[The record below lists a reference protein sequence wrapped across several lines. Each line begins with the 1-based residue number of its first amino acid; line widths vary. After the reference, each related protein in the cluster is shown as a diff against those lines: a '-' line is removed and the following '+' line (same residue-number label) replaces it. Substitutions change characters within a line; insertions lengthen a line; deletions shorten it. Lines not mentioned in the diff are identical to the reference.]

1 MTPDVALGIP
11 VPDWREHFQR
21 KLKAIAA
28 IRPNEFDQFDG
39 LPTTQR
45 RLRHHE
51 SIEAMPQAMAVL
63 ISGWCFRYRVLLDGR
78 RVVFNFWLPGDLI
91 NLTPMSPGLAH
102 DIAAWGPAELAVI
115 ANTDYR
121 KLCQASPALVAA
133 FTTSERLDALLL
145 ANQVM
150 RLGRLTAYERM
161 AHFILEHWERA
172 KLVGLTDDHDC
183 PLPMTQDVMAD
194 ALGLT
199 NFHVS
204 RTLTRLRAD
213 KLIETERHSIRI
225 ANPDRLIALCDY
237 DSILAVIEQEKK
249 NADLLQR

>member
-1 MTPDVALGIP
+1 MNRDNALGLP
-11 VPDWREHFQR
+11 VSDWRDQFQR
-21 KLKAIAA
+21 K
-28 IRPNEFDQFDG
+28 IRGVARIEERDFDHLNG
-39 LPTTQR
+39 ITPVR
-45 RLRHHE
+45 RSLRHHE
-51 SIEAMPQAMAVL
+51 SIEAMPNTMAVVV
-63 ISGWCFRYRVLLDGR
+63 SGWCFRYRVLLDGR

-102 DIAAWGPAELAVI
+102 DVAAWGPAELALVGN
-115 ANTDYR
+115 ADYR
-121 KLCQASPALVAA
+121 RLCDASPALVQA
-133 FTTSERLDALLL
+133 FATSERLDALLL

-172 KLVGLTDDHDC
+172 KLVGLSNDHEC

-204 RTLTRLRAD
+204 RTLTRMRAD
-213 KLIETERHSIRI
+213 ALIDTERHSIHI
-225 ANPDRLIALCDY
+225 KDAERLIALCDY
-237 DSILAVIEQEKK
+237 DSIQSVIDQEKK
-249 NADLLQR
+249 SQDFTGR